1 MLHMLTWLGMRTDKK
16 AERQF
21 FAGVEKKTIFLILLL
36 SLAILKGVKWGMTV
50 LIPTA
55 FFSDPIV
62 SVLPGVLGVL
72 TAVVFV
78 LLVERSLQDK
88 SSEK

>member
-1 MLHMLTWLGMRTDKK
+1 MLTWLGVKADKK

-21 FAGVEKKTIFLILLL
+21 FAGVEKKTIFLILFLA
-36 SLAILKGVKWGMTV
+36 LAILKGVKWGMTV

-62 SVLPGVLGVL
+62 WCYQACLAS
-72 TAVVFV
+72 
-78 LLVERSLQDK
+78 
-88 SSEK
+88 

>member
-1 MLHMLTWLGMRTDKK
+1 MLTWLGMRTDKK
-16 AERQF
+16 VGRQF
-21 FAGVEKKTIFLILLL
+21 FTGVEKKTIFLILLL
-36 SLAILKGVKWGMTV
+36 SLVILKGVKWGMTA

>member
-1 MLHMLTWLGMRTDKK
+1 
-16 AERQF
+16 
-21 FAGVEKKTIFLILLL
+21 
-36 SLAILKGVKWGMTV
+36 MTA

>member
-1 MLHMLTWLGMRTDKK
+1 MLTWLGMRTDKK
-16 AERQF
+16 AGRKF
-21 FAGVEKKTIFLILLL
+21 FTGVEKKTIFLILLL
-36 SLAILKGVKWGMTV
+36 SLVILKGVKWGVTA

>member
-1 MLHMLTWLGMRTDKK
+1 MLHMLTWLGVKADKK

-36 SLAILKGVKWGMTV
+36 ALAILKGVKWGMTV

-78 LLVERSLQDK
+78 LLVERFLQDK